1 MDTPQIMI
9 LSVLLGTVALFL
21 WGRWRH
27 DMVAMASLLVCVVL
41 GLVSTENAF
50 VGFGHPAVITVAC
63 ILILSSA
70 LQKSGAVDTLTRAVL
85 PQSAGPFVTMAAL
98 SLLAAILSAFMN
110 NVGALALLM
119 PVALQMANKQDLPP
133 GKILMPLAFGSI
145 LGGMTTLIGTP
156 PNLIVSGF
164 RANLNGSG
172 FSMFDFSP
180 VGIAVA
186 VAGLAFVILFGRF
199 LVPTR
204 ERAGAEGFETGSYLT
219 EARITDDS
227 KSVGMLLRDMNRELE
242 KDDAQVIGLIRN
254 ERRIPAPSPYRELRP
269 HDVLLIEAE
278 PEGLAGALSGLELT
292 LEAEWRDAE
301 AKAAEKEREKQREQ
315 QAKAQESEQNAEIS
329 ADPADIED
337 TDNNGNSG
345 KSGDA
350 ASKDADTT
358 TDDAE
363 AESVAPEEAATKPE
377 TKKPVQSDDIS
388 LIEVAVLP
396 NAPFMGRSAAD
407 VRIRSRYGINL
418 LAISRRGQRSM
429 SRLRTMKMQAG
440 DVLLMQGPPEGIYE
454 FSNQMGCAPLAERAL
469 HLGDKTQAL
478 KATGIMAIAIL
489 LAAFGILPAA
499 ISFALGVLA
508 ALLVGVI
515 SPRTL
520 YDAVDWPVVVLLAAL
535 IPVANA
541 MESTGSADLIA
552 RFLLETVAQGSAPLA
567 LALILIVTMTLSDF
581 MNNAATAAVMCP
593 IAIGSAAQLD
603 ASSDPFLMAVAIGA
617 SCAFL
622 TPIGHQ
628 NNTLI
633 LGPGGF
639 RFSDYWRL
647 GLPIEIIVV
656 AVAVPM
662 LLWVWPL

>member
-1 MDTPQIMI
+1 MEIEQIMI
-9 LSVLLGTVALFL
+9 LSVLVGTVALFL

-27 DMVAMASLLVCVVL
+27 DMVAMASLLACVVL
-41 GLVSTENAF
+41 GLVPTGDAF
-50 VGFGHPAVITVAC
+50 IGFGHPAVITVAC

-70 LQKSGAVDTLTRAVL
+70 LQKSGAVDTLTRTVL

-119 PVALQMANKQDLPP
+119 PVALQVARKQNLPP

-164 RANLNGSG
+164 RAELNGSG

-180 VGIAVA
+180 VGIAIA
-186 VAGLAFVILFGRF
+186 ASGLVFVILLGRF

-219 EARITDDS
+219 EARITEGS
-227 KSVGMLLRDMNRELE
+227 KAIGMLLRDINNELE
-242 KDDAQVIGLIRN
+242 KTDAQVIGLIRN
-254 ERRIPAPSPYRELRP
+254 ERRIPAPNPFREL
-269 HDVLLIEAE
+269 HQNDVLLIETE
-278 PEGLAGALSGLELT
+278 PEGLAAALSAVELT
-292 LEAEWRDAE
+292 LEAEWNDAQAKLKAQDSDE
-301 AKAAEKEREKQREQ
+301 ETLSDTKAADSTKTE
-315 QAKAQESEQNAEIS
+315 
-329 ADPADIED
+329 
-337 TDNNGNSG
+337 T
-345 KSGDA
+345 SGDTENPSDPDQNDA
-350 ASKDADTT
+350 PKDADKT
-358 TDDAE
+358 AL
-363 AESVAPEEAATKPE
+363 
-377 TKKPVQSDDIS
+377 QSDDIS
-388 LIEVAVLP
+388 LIELAVLP
-396 NAPFMGRSAAD
+396 NAAFIGRSATD
-407 VRIRSRYGINL
+407 IRLRNRYGINL
-418 LAISRRGQRSM
+418 LAVSRQGRRSM
-429 SRLRTMKMQAG
+429 ARLRTMTMQAG
-440 DVLLMQGPPEGIYE
+440 DVLLMQGPPEAIYD
-454 FSNQMGCAPLAERAL
+454 FGNRLGCVPLAERSL
-469 HLGDKTQAL
+469 HLADKAQAL
-478 KATGIMAIAIL
+478 KTTMIMAIAIL

-508 ALLVGVI
+508 ALLIRVV

-552 RFLLETVAQGSAPLA
+552 RFLLQSVAQGNATIA
-567 LALILIVTMTLSDF
+567 VGLILVVTMTLSDF

-593 IAIGSAAQLD
+593 IAIGSAAQLE

-639 RFSDYWRL
+639 RFGDYWRL

-656 AVAVPM
+656 AVGVPM